1 MHGRWRLFRHEAGQA
16 SGPPPWAYVAMFA
29 ACLLVGIWSARTYN
43 AVVIWPAN
51 GVMLAAALQLHK
63 RQAIRV
69 LAACFALNIIGNL
82 IRQDPMPFWWLNA
95 VLNLGEACLAALIAR
110 RVCGA
115 ALDLRRPK
123 RLANFALMA
132 VVPAVLM
139 SAFAILSVVA
149 PMRGY
154 TVPVFLF
161 TLHRYVQMET
171 LGLLAIAPALL
182 LIAKSHRFRSTAP
195 AGRVE
200 TAGIVTLLMA
210 VTAVCFFQNT
220 APSLFVIFPFLLLV
234 SFRTAPTWVAVS
246 IVGVAVIGAAAT
258 VTGHGPVLMTRLPHI
273 AGLEHIPP
281 LMRQLSVYY
290 TFLLGVIVTAL
301 PVSTAMSERRRL
313 MQRLERRTE
322 IAQEARRRAE
332 EADAAKSRFLA
343 LMSHEMRTP
352 LNSVTGY
359 AEVLIRRPDLDPVAV
374 DQLGHIQ
381 RSGDAL
387 LMLVE
392 DVLEISRGDDA
403 LALAPLCLSDVIAAA
418 AAPSRILAEDKGLSL
433 TVDIRPDAALMFTGD
448 RRRLRQA
455 LHHLISNA
463 VKFTETGTVSV
474 LADRIDG
481 EVLIAVTDSGCGLD
495 TAGADRLFEAFV
507 QGDDSISRTHIGAG
521 IGLSLVQRHAA
532 LMGGSVVIDSR
543 PGDGATFTLRLPLA
557 LAEGA
562 AARPVTAPASVA
574 TVEIEAEADD
584 AAAPRILVVDDH
596 PANREVARLML
607 AAVGCET
614 AEACDGDEAIAMAA
628 AQDFDLILMDVR
640 MPRVD
645 GLAATRAIRAAGNT
659 VPILAVTA
667 DAMPEDAARC
677 LAAGMDDHLPK
688 PISHHALYAAMERLL
703 SADRAEPAAAEEAE
717 AA

>member
-1 MHGRWRLFRHEAGQA
+1 MHGRWRLFRHDAGQA
-16 SGPPPWAYVAMFA
+16 SGPPPWAYVALFV
-29 ACLLVGIWSARTYN
+29 ACLMIGVWSTRTFN

-51 GVMLAAALQLHK
+51 GVMLAAALQLHR

-69 LAACFALNIIGNL
+69 LAVCFVLNIIAGAV
-82 IRQDPMPFWWLNA
+82 REDPLPFLWLNA

-132 VVPAVLM
+132 VVPAVLL
-139 SAFAILSVVA
+139 SAFAILSVVG
-149 PMRGY
+149 PMRDY
-154 TVPVFLF
+154 TLPVYLF
-161 TLHRYVQMET
+161 TLHRFFDMET
-171 LGLLAIAPALL
+171 LGLLLVAPALL

-195 AGRVE
+195 AARLE
-200 TAGIVTLLMA
+200 TAALVTLLLA
-210 VTAVCFFQNT
+210 VTAACFFQNST
-220 APSLFVIFPFLLLV
+220 PSLFVVFPFLLLV
-234 SFRTAPTWVAVS
+234 SFRTSPCWVAVS

-258 VTGHGPVLMTRLPHI
+258 VTGHGPVLMTRLMPI
-273 AGLEHIPP
+273 PGLEDVPP
-281 LMRQLSVYY
+281 VMRHLSVFYI
-290 TFLLGVIVTAL
+290 FLVGVIVTAL

-313 MQRLERRTE
+313 IQRLERRTE
-322 IAQEARRRAE
+322 IAHRARRRAE

-352 LNSVTGY
+352 LNSITGY
-359 AEVLIRRPDLDPVAV
+359 AEVLARRPGLDSVAIE
-374 DQLGHIQ
+374 QLGHIQ

-403 LALAPLCLSDVIAAA
+403 LSLTPLRLADVVAAA
-418 AAPSRILAEDKGLSL
+418 AAPSRIEAENKGLTLS
-433 TVDIRPDAALMFTGD
+433 VDIRPDAAPMLIGD

-463 VKFTETGTVSV
+463 VKFTERGTVSV
-474 LADRIDG
+474 LADRIGD

-495 TAGADRLFEAFV
+495 MAVADRLFDAFV

-521 IGLSLVQRHAA
+521 VGLSLVRRHAA
-532 LMGGSVVIDSR
+532 LMGGSVVVDSR

-557 LAEGA
+557 LAQVPIPSARPA
-562 AARPVTAPASVA
+562 AA
-574 TVEIEAEADD
+574 
-584 AAAPRILVVDDH
+584 AAAPAPARVEDGARPAAPRVLVVDDH

-607 AAVGCET
+607 AAIGCEI
-614 AEACDGDEAIAMAA
+614 AEACDGDEAVAMAA
-628 AQDFDLILMDVR
+628 AQPFDLILMDVR

-645 GLAATRAIRAAGNT
+645 GLAATRAIRAAGNA

-677 LAAGMDDHLPK
+677 FAAGMDDHLPK

-703 SADRAEPAAAEEAE
+703 NAAGPADESPVEAAA
-717 AA
+717 